1 MKYCIFHT
9 SHCGSTLLATLLKNN
24 IKTYSEPY
32 WSCDPY
38 GILDQTKPLC
48 HKDNTLIKYPSYTSF
63 ISNMIPDKKVFIFR
77 DLQDHLEK
85 ITSKEGV
92 MNQHLSYHYKVIRL
106 RNIFPNIEPKND
118 LQKLAFI
125 WAHIMFDINNS
136 QNVLPINAND
146 LFLHPKDTVNKVTKF
161 FNIDPVKNFDPLKFY
176 VKKDFLQKDEPLNE
190 IIPSEKLPY
199 NIKDG
204 YIKSTKYSEIK
215 EWCYLLFD
223 PKKLEIQYL
232 PQPS

>member
-1 MKYCIFHT
+1 MKYSIFHT
-9 SHCGSTLLATLLKNN
+9 SQCGSTLLATLLKNS
-24 IKTYSEPY
+24 IKTYSEPK
-32 WSCDPY
+32 WATHPHTV
-38 GILDQTKPLC
+38 LKTKSLY
-48 HKDNTLIKYPSYTSF
+48 HEDNTLIKYPSYTSF

-85 ITSKEGV
+85 ITSKERA
-92 MNQHLSYHYKVIRL
+92 MNRHLSYHYKIYRE
-106 RNIFPNIEPKND
+106 RNIFPDIETKTD

-125 WAHIMFDINNS
+125 WAHTIFDINNS
-136 QNVLPINAND
+136 QNVLFLNAND
-146 LFLHPKDTVNKVTKF
+146 LFLYPRETVNKVTKF
-161 FNIDPVKNFDPLKFY
+161 FNIDPVEDLDPLSFY
-176 VKKDFLQKDEPLNE
+176 VKKDFLSQNE
-190 IIPSEKLPY
+190 SLDKIIPSEKIPY